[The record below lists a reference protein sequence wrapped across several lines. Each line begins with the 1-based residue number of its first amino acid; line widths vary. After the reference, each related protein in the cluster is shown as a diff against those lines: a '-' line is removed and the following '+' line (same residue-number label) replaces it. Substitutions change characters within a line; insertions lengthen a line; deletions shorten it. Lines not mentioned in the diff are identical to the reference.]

1 MTERKQS
8 KVEEVKNNI
17 DNIKSNNLGIINENP
32 EENFDENLDENQLKY
47 LMSVEI
53 AGFALDSP
61 EKDTCGP
68 VIFLYECHRL
78 SSAEKQTLVQ
88 I

>member
-1 MTERKQS
+1 MLT
-8 KVEEVKNNI
+8 
-17 DNIKSNNLGIINENP
+17 L
-32 EENFDENLDENQLKY
+32 ENQLKY

-53 AGFALDSP
+53 AGFARDSP

-78 SSAEKQTLVQ
+78 SSAENQTLVQ